1 MRLFKLIEMT
11 YQGFATSVSTY
22 LSKTLSNLR
31 ISMGSNT
38 IFGQLINVVVSTTQN
53 MFAYIED
60 ALTEQNK
67 YTASRKRSVYGM
79 AAFAGYK
86 PSLGTATTACIKLA
100 FKPNTERNTN
110 IILPNHTRISCSQ
123 NGLIYNIIL
132 PQEAIV
138 MSVDRDNSTKY
149 LTIVEGSFETQQFV
163 SNGGQLYTI
172 TVLFNGDADLD
183 YTRVFVNEEEW
194 TRRDSLYDMSP
205 DGKEY
210 CIMPSLKRGIDVVF
224 GNDEYGRA
232 LKVNDVIKVEY
243 LLHGGEEGY
252 IDPNTECNW
261 TWETALQDTMGNEI
275 EGFSVF
281 DISLEQKENINSGT
295 NSEDYRQVANMIGYN
310 SRALVLADAKNYKLF
325 LSRYSFV
332 GYNRTWS
339 ERGSMVTNAIIL
351 RNYMSQ
357 LNDGK
362 DYFELSESDFFLSN
376 NQKQSILNAI
386 SASGQ
391 QLAGTILNIFDP
403 ELVKYAM
410 YMFVKPK
417 EGAVINKE
425 FITTQIRNLVG
436 EFFANLNND
445 MFVPK
450 SDITKLI
457 KDNIDTIDGVD
468 VYFIS
473 ERNETALKN
482 RYYVD
487 RQYVYNPA
495 TGTYDTHEETVY
507 LYNDENPGLG
517 LDAHGNI
524 YLDHAEQFP
533 VLMKGWSY
541 YSSTANKEKTEITV
555 SDPLTIVFE

>member
-1 MRLFKLIEMT
+1 MRLFKLIEMS
-11 YQGFATSVSTY
+11 YQGFANSVSSY
-22 LSKTLSNLR
+22 LSKTLSNLK
-31 ISMGSNT
+31 IGVGSNT
-38 IFGQLINVVVSTTQN
+38 IFGQLITVVVSTTQN

-67 YTASRKRSVYGM
+67 YTASRKRSIYGM

-86 PSLGTATTACIKLA
+86 PSLGTATSACLKLA
-100 FKPNTERNTN
+100 FKPNTMNNTG
-110 IILPNHTRISCSQ
+110 IILNNHTKLMCDQ

-138 MSVDRDNSTKY
+138 LSVDKDKSTKY
-149 LTIVEGSFETQQFV
+149 LTVVEGKFESQQFLA
-163 SNGGQLYTI
+163 SGGQLYTRNI
-172 TVLFNGDADLD
+172 IFNGDADLD

-194 TRRDSLYDMSP
+194 TRQDSLYDMSP

-210 CIMPSLKRGIDVVF
+210 CIMPSLKHGVDVIF
-224 GNDEYGRA
+224 GNDEFGRA
-232 LKVNDVIKVEY
+232 LKVNDVVRVEY
-243 LLHGGEEGY
+243 LLHGGEEGN
-252 IDPNTECNW
+252 IDPNKECKW
-261 TWETALQDTMGNEI
+261 TWETPVQDTLGNDI
-275 EGFSVF
+275 DPNSVF
-281 DISLEQKENINSGT
+281 DISLEQKENVNSGT

-339 ERGSMVTNAIIL
+339 ERGSLVTNAIIL
-351 RNYMSQ
+351 KNYASQ

-362 DYFELSESDFFLSN
+362 DYFDLSENDFFLNN

-386 SASGQ
+386 SESGQ
-391 QLAGTILNIFDP
+391 QLAGTVLNIFDP
-403 ELVKYAM
+403 ELMKYAM
-410 YMFVKPK
+410 YMYIKPK
-417 EGAVINKE
+417 SGAVINKE
-425 FITTQIRNLVG
+425 YLTTQIRNLVG
-436 EFFANLNND
+436 NFFANLNND

-457 KDNIDTIDGVD
+457 KDNIDSIDGVD

-482 RYYVD
+482 KYYID

-524 YLDHAEQFP
+524 YLENSEQFP

-541 YSSTANKEKTEITV
+541 YSSTANREKTEITV